1 MSAAPV
7 VEQLSREM
15 GISTAAA
22 LFDGI
27 PPHPVDSVLSPM
39 FRRGG
44 LPRGELV
51 TFTGGQSLSCALAT
65 IAAATKERKWCAG
78 IGLGEPA
85 VASIADLGVDLD
97 HFVNLATPSEDWLR
111 VVSILIESFDILLVD
126 PGFLPSASERARLLA
141 KIRER
146 RISLI
151 SLRPMSG
158 STEQIEITDTQ
169 WSGTSHGHGRLRSCL
184 VRARSQTG
192 IHRFLL
198 PGPTGTPAE
207 APSVTQAPAVTPA
220 PVVTPVHMTADA
232 GAPEPVPAGT
242 SAHVPA
248 GASVGVPAGAS
259 AGVPAGTRTG
269 THLRQ
274 VIGGVG

>member
-15 GISTAAA
+15 GISTATA
-22 LFDGI
+22 LFDKI
-27 PPHPVDSVLSPM
+27 PPHTVDPVLSPM

-65 IAAATKERKWCAG
+65 LAAATQEQKWCAG

-85 VASIADLGVDLD
+85 VSSIADLGVGLD
-97 HFVNLATPSEDWLR
+97 HFVNLATPGQDWLR
-111 VVSILIESFDILLVD
+111 VASILIESFDILLIN

-146 RISLI
+146 RMSLI

-158 STEQIEITDTQ
+158 STEQIEITDAR
-169 WSGTSHGHGRLRSCL
+169 WSGADHGRGRLQSCL
-184 VRARSQTG
+184 VRVRSQTG

-198 PGPTGTPAE
+198 PGPEGTPAE
-207 APSVTQAPAVTPA
+207 APADVPAEA
-220 PVVTPVHMTADA
+220 
-232 GAPEPVPAGT
+232 PAGT
-242 SAHVPA
+242 LP
-248 GASVGVPAGAS
+248 
-259 AGVPAGTRTG
+259 GVPAGTPSEGASNERTSNAAKVA
-269 THLRQ
+269 HLRQ
-274 VIGGVG
+274 VIRSVG

>member
-1 MSAAPV
+1 
-7 VEQLSREM
+7 M

-207 APSVTQAPAVTPA
+207 APSVTQAP
-220 PVVTPVHMTADA
+220 VVTPVHMTAGA
-232 GAPEPVPAGT
+232 GAAEPVPAGT

-248 GASVGVPAGAS
+248 GASVAVPAGTS

>member
-1 MSAAPV
+1 MDVMSAAPV
-7 VEQLSREM
+7 IEQLSREM

-22 LFDGI
+22 LFNGT
-27 PPHPVDSVLSPM
+27 PPHSVDPVLSPM

-65 IAAATKERKWCAG
+65 IAAATREQKWCAG

-85 VASIADLGVDLD
+85 VSSIADLGVDLG
-97 HFVNLATPSEDWLR
+97 HFVNLVTPAEDWLR

-126 PGFLPSASERARLLA
+126 PGFLPSPSERARLLA
-141 KIRER
+141 KVRER

-169 WSGTSHGHGRLRSCL
+169 WSGAENGHGRLHSCL

-192 IHRFLL
+192 AHRFLL
-198 PGPTGTPAE
+198 PDPEGAPAK
-207 APSVTQAPAVTPA
+207 APAVTSARFGADPETTSE
-220 PVVTPVHMTADA
+220 PVVS
-232 GAPEPVPAGT
+232 GT
-242 SAHVPA
+242 SA
-248 GASVGVPAGAS
+248 GS
-259 AGVPAGTRTG
+259 
-269 THLRQ
+269 HLRP
-274 VIGGVG
+274 VISSVN